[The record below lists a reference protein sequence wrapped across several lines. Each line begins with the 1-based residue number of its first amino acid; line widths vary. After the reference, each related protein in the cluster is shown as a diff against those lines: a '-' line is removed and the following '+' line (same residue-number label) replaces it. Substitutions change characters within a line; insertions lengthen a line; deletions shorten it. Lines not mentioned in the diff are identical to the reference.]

1 MTSTAA
7 PGPRYGF
14 VDLLRGFAILV
25 MVETHVVNAYL
36 PVGLKQGSEFFF
48 WVAFVN
54 GLVAPSF
61 LFATGFSLILQGRH
75 RWDDWLRFRL
85 PFWRQLRRLGFIL
98 LVAYNI
104 HLQGYGLSWYL
115 KNRDNA
121 LMWER
126 TFKVDIL
133 QCIVASLLLL
143 LLLALIVRRRSYLPF
158 AAGGLGIA
166 AALVTPWVWARDFRP
181 DLPLG
186 LALYLNPHKVSLF
199 PLFPWISFVL
209 AGACAAHYF
218 LRSVEAGTVPRTMK
232 RAALA
237 GAGLIAAGLLLR
249 PVPWTLP
256 GRVDFYTTSP
266 LYLMIRLGCVLLVA
280 ALLYRCEARGAGA
293 KWLGPVRIAGQ
304 ESLLVYGAHLYV
316 IYSLLRRHLGPV
328 LGLEMGYAGCFLLS
342 AAIIA
347 LMLPLARAW
356 HALKKKRPR
365 AVRVGQGIVVAAM
378 VVSFLL
384 L

>member
-7 PGPRYGF
+7 SGPRYGF

-199 PLFPWISFVL
+199 PLFPWISFVM

-218 LRSVEAGTVPRTMK
+218 LGSVEAGTVPRYMK

-280 ALLYRCEARGAGA
+280 ALLYGCEARGAGA

-316 IYSLLRRHLGPV
+316 IYSLLRRQLGPV
-328 LGLEMGYAGCFLLS
+328 LGLEAGYAVCFLLS

>member
-7 PGPRYGF
+7 SGPRYGF
-14 VDLLRGFAILV
+14 VDLLRGCAILV

-36 PVGLKQGSEFFF
+36 PPALKQGSDFFF

-61 LFATGFSLILQGRH
+61 LFATGFSFVLQGRH
-75 RWDDWLRFRL
+75 QWDDWLRFRL

-98 LVAYNI
+98 FVAYNI
-104 HLQGYGLSWYL
+104 HLQGFGLSWYL
-115 KNRDNA
+115 KNRDNT

-133 QCIVASLLLL
+133 QCIAVSLLLL
-143 LLLALIVRRRSYLPF
+143 LLLVFIVRRRNRLPY
-158 AAGGLGIA
+158 AAGSLGIA
-166 AALVTPWVWARDFRP
+166 AALVTPWVWARDFRS
-181 DLPLG
+181 DLPLP

-218 LRSVEAGTVPRTMK
+218 LRSVDAEAVPRYMK

-256 GRVDFYTTSP
+256 GHVNFYTTSP
-266 LYLMIRLGCVLLVA
+266 LYLMVRLGCVLLVVV
-280 ALLYRCEARGAGA
+280 LLYRCEARWAGA
-293 KWLGPVRIAGQ
+293 KWLGPVRIAGR

-316 IYSLLRRHLGPV
+316 IYSLLRRRLGPV
-328 LGLEMGYAGCFLLS
+328 LGLEAGYAGCFLMS
-342 AAIIA
+342 AAVIA
-347 LMLPLARAW
+347 LMLPLARGW
-356 HALKKKRPR
+356 HVFKKKHPR
-365 AVRVGQGIVVAAM
+365 AVRAGQGILIAAM

>member
-36 PVGLKQGSEFFF
+36 PPALKQGSEFFF

-54 GLVAPSF
+54 GLVAPAF

-85 PFWRQLRRLGFIL
+85 PFWLQLRRLGFIL
-98 LVAYNI
+98 FVAYNI
-104 HLQGYGLSWYL
+104 HLQGYGLGWYL
-115 KNRDNA
+115 DNRDNA
-121 LMWER
+121 LVWER

-133 QCIVASLLLL
+133 QCIVASLLVL
-143 LLLALIVRRRSYLPF
+143 LLLAFIVRRRRYLPF

-166 AALVTPWVWARDFRP
+166 AALVTPWIWARDFRP

-209 AGACAAHYF
+209 AGASAAHYF
-218 LRSVEAGTVPRTMK
+218 LRSVEAEAIPRYMK
-232 RAALA
+232 RAAFA

-256 GRVDFYTTSP
+256 GHVDFYTTSP
-266 LYLMIRLGCVLLVA
+266 LYLMVRLGCIFVIV

-304 ESLLVYGAHLYV
+304 ESLLVYGAHLFI
-316 IYSLLRRHLGPV
+316 IYSLLRRQLEPV
-328 LGLEMGYAGCFLLS
+328 LGLEAGYAGCFLMS

-347 LMLPLARAW
+347 LMLPLARGW
-356 HALKKKRPR
+356 RALKKKRPR
-365 AVRVGQGIVVAAM
+365 AVRVGQGAVVAAM

>member
-36 PVGLKQGSEFFF
+36 PPVLKQGSELFF

-54 GLVAPSF
+54 GLVAPAF
-61 LFATGFSLILQGRH
+61 LFATGFSLILQGRS
-75 RWDDWLRFRL
+75 RWDDWLRFRP

-104 HLQGYGLSWYL
+104 HLQGYGLGWYL
-115 KNRDNA
+115 DNRDNA
-121 LMWER
+121 LVWER

-133 QCIVASLLLL
+133 QCIVASLLVL
-143 LLLALIVRRRSYLPF
+143 LLLAFIVRRRSLLPY

-181 DLPLG
+181 DLPLA

-209 AGACAAHYF
+209 AGASAAHYF
-218 LRSVEAGTVPRTMK
+218 LRSVEAEAIPRYMK
-232 RAALA
+232 RAAFA
-237 GAGLIAAGLLLR
+237 GAGMIAAGLLLR
-249 PVPWTLP
+249 SVPWTLP
-256 GRVDFYTTSP
+256 GHVDFYTTSP
-266 LYLMIRLGCVLLVA
+266 LYLMVRLGCIFVIV

-293 KWLGPVRIAGQ
+293 RWLGPVRLAGQ

-316 IYSLLRRHLGPV
+316 IYSLLRRQLEPV
-328 LGLEMGYAGCFLLS
+328 LGLEAGYAGCLLMS

-347 LMLPLARAW
+347 LMLPLARGW
-356 HALKKKRPR
+356 HALKKRHPR
-365 AVRVGQGIVVAAM
+365 AVRIGQGVVVAAM